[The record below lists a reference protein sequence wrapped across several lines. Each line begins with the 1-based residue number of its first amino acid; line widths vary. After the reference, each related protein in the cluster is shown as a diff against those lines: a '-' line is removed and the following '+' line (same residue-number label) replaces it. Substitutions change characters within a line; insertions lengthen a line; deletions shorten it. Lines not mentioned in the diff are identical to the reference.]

1 MIALDT
7 CALVYW
13 LRGDEALSEPARGAI
28 EGALD
33 GGSEVLIST
42 ISVLE
47 IAQFVENGRL
57 ALSMDT
63 RRWLATLA
71 SLEGVR
77 MVPVDTAIAVRA
89 TTMSPQLPQPQRL
102 IAATARTLGV
112 PLVTP
117 DARMRELTH
126 LDTIW

>member
-1 MIALDT
+1 MVALDT

-13 LRGDEALSEPARGAI
+13 LRGDQALSEPARHAI
-28 EGALD
+28 EHTLEE
-33 GGSEVLIST
+33 SEVLIST

-47 IAQFVENGRL
+47 VAQFVENGRL

-89 TTMSPQLPQPQRL
+89 TTLSPQLPQQQR
-102 IAATARTLGV
+102 IVAATARLLGV

-117 DARMRELTH
+117 DSRVRALTH
-126 LDTIW
+126 IDTIW

>member
-1 MIALDT
+1 MVTLDT
-7 CALVYW
+7 CALIYW
-13 LRGDEALSEPARGAI
+13 LRGDRALSEPARAAI
-28 EGALD
+28 DGALD
-33 GGSEVLIST
+33 GGEVLIST

-47 IAQFVENGRL
+47 LAQFVENGRL
-57 ALSMDT
+57 ALAMDT

-89 TTMSPQLPQPQRL
+89 TTLSPELPSSQRL
-102 IAATARTLGV
+102 VAATARTLGV

-117 DARMRELTH
+117 DARVRALTH

>member
-1 MIALDT
+1 MVALDT

-13 LRGDEALSEPARGAI
+13 LRGDQALSEPARNAI
-28 EGALD
+28 ENALEE
-33 GGSEVLIST
+33 SEVLIST

-47 IAQFVENGRL
+47 VAQFVEDGRL

-89 TTMSPQLPQPQRL
+89 TTLSPQLPPPQRL
-102 IAATARTLGV
+102 VAATARTLGV

-117 DARMRELTH
+117 DSRVRALTH
-126 LDTIW
+126 IDTIW

>member
-13 LRGDEALSEPARGAI
+13 LRGDQALSERARAAI

-33 GGSEVLIST
+33 SSEVLISA
-42 ISVLE
+42 ISMLE
-47 IAQFVENGRL
+47 VAQFVENGQL

-77 MVPVDTAIAVRA
+77 MVAVDTAIAVRA
-89 TTMSPQLPQPQRL
+89 TTMSPQLPPPQRL

-126 LDTIW
+126 LDIIW

>member
-1 MIALDT
+1 MVALDT

-13 LRGDEALSEPARGAI
+13 LRGDQALSEPARNAI
-28 EGALD
+28 DNALEE
-33 GGSEVLIST
+33 SEVLIST

-47 IAQFVENGRL
+47 VAQFVENGRL

-89 TTMSPQLPQPQRL
+89 TTLSPQLPPPQR
-102 IAATARTLGV
+102 IVAATARTLGV

-117 DARMRELTH
+117 DSRVRALTH
-126 LDTIW
+126 IDTIW

>member
-1 MIALDT
+1 MVALDT

-13 LRGDEALSEPARGAI
+13 LRGDQALSEPARNAI
-28 EGALD
+28 ENALEE
-33 GGSEVLIST
+33 SEVLIST

-47 IAQFVENGRL
+47 VAQFVENGRL

-89 TTMSPQLPQPQRL
+89 TTLSPQLPPPQRL
-102 IAATARTLGV
+102 VAATARTLGV

-117 DARMRELTH
+117 DSRVRALTH
-126 LDTIW
+126 IDTIW

>member
-1 MIALDT
+1 MVALDT

-13 LRGDEALSEPARGAI
+13 LRGDQALSEPARNAI
-28 EGALD
+28 DNALEE
-33 GGSEVLIST
+33 SEVLIST

-47 IAQFVENGRL
+47 VAQFVENGRL

-89 TTMSPQLPQPQRL
+89 TTLSPQLPPPQR
-102 IAATARTLGV
+102 IVAATARTLGV

-117 DARMRELTH
+117 DARVRALTH
-126 LDTIW
+126 IDTIW

>member
-1 MIALDT
+1 MVALDT

-13 LRGDEALSEPARGAI
+13 LRGDQALSEPARNAI
-28 EGALD
+28 ENALEE
-33 GGSEVLIST
+33 SEVLIST

-47 IAQFVENGRL
+47 VAQFVENGRL

-89 TTMSPQLPQPQRL
+89 TTLAPQLPPPQRL
-102 IAATARTLGV
+102 VAATARTLGV

-117 DARMRELTH
+117 DSRVRALTH
-126 LDTIW
+126 IDTIW

>member
-1 MIALDT
+1 MVALDT

-13 LRGDEALSEPARGAI
+13 LRGDQALSEPARNVI
-28 EGALD
+28 ESALEE
-33 GGSEVLIST
+33 SEVLIST

-47 IAQFVENGRL
+47 VAQFVENGRL

-89 TTMSPQLPQPQRL
+89 TTLSPQLPQQQR
-102 IAATARTLGV
+102 IVASTARTLGV

-117 DARMRELTH
+117 DSRVRTLTH
-126 LDTIW
+126 IDTIW

>member
-1 MIALDT
+1 MVALDT

-13 LRGDEALSEPARGAI
+13 LRGDQALSEPARNAI
-28 EGALD
+28 DNALEE
-33 GGSEVLIST
+33 SEVLIST

-47 IAQFVENGRL
+47 VAQFVEDGRL

-89 TTMSPQLPQPQRL
+89 TTLSPQLPPPQRL
-102 IAATARTLGV
+102 VAATARTLGV

-117 DARMRELTH
+117 DSRVRALTH
-126 LDTIW
+126 IDTIW

>member
-1 MIALDT
+1 MVALDT

-13 LRGDEALSEPARGAI
+13 LRGDQALSEPARAAI
-28 EGALD
+28 ESALEE
-33 GGSEVLIST
+33 SEVLISA
-42 ISVLE
+42 ISLLE
-47 IAQFVENGRL
+47 VAQFVESGRL

-89 TTMSPQLPQPQRL
+89 TTMSAQLPMPQRL
-102 IAATARTLGV
+102 VVATARTLGV

-117 DARMRELTH
+117 DASVRALTH
-126 LDTIW
+126 IDTIW

>member
-1 MIALDT
+1 MVALDT

-13 LRGDEALSEPARGAI
+13 LRGDQALSEPARNAI
-28 EGALD
+28 ENALEE
-33 GGSEVLIST
+33 SEVLIST

-47 IAQFVENGRL
+47 VAQFVENGRL

-89 TTMSPQLPQPQRL
+89 TTLSPQLPPPQRL
-102 IAATARTLGV
+102 VAATAHTLGV

-117 DARMRELTH
+117 DSRVRALTYI
-126 LDTIW
+126 DTIW